1 MSWPTFSSALSVF
14 IVCSTHRSAARS
26 SVNGSRGPAVRAA
39 VTAADAST
47 PATNTRPNEEKTT
60 LVRGV
65 LRARGW
71 EGSVKSPTY
80 TLVENYPISSLYFYH
95 FDFYRFDDPD
105 EWDSTGFAEYFR
117 PDSIAVIEWP
127 ERVAARLPRVDVD
140 ARLGLAEPGRA
151 LELRAATAAGE
162 ACLARFAT
170 LMA

>member
-1 MSWPTFSSALSVF
+1 MKEARCKQRGESAIIEALRRYLPDPDATARAGAALAPGLRGGMILTLSGELG
-14 IVCSTHRSAARS
+14 A
-26 SVNGSRGPAVRAA
+26 G
-39 VTAADAST
+39 
-47 PATNTRPNEEKTT
+47 KTT

-65 LRARGW
+65 LRGLGW
-71 EGSVKSPTY
+71 TGPVKSPSY
-80 TLVENYPISSLYFYH
+80 MLVEHYSFSSLYFYH

-140 ARLGLAEPGRA
+140 ARLELAEQGRA